1 MFAETAA
8 LHWSNSYQAA
18 ILYYWHH
25 ICSDPTIVHQVW
37 VVREQWRELVQADQ
51 DHKRYRVL
59 AGRQRHHVDTAGA
72 DDAPVGQDGVC
83 ANQDLRRE
91 EGKEASG
98 LRVSRSSLGSMI

>member
-1 MFAETAA
+1 M
-8 LHWSNSYQAA
+8 
-18 ILYYWHH
+18 
-25 ICSDPTIVHQVW
+25 
-37 VVREQWRELVQADQ
+37 REQWRELVQADQ

-83 ANQDLRRE
+83 AKQDLRRE